1 MSSVETDLRVRE
13 IRTRRS
19 PEQPNALWVE
29 VVTDSGHI
37 GLGETWYGVEAVE
50 AVVHTVGARYLLGR
64 DPGLITAHQQALL
77 TLWSRKGSG
86 AEARAASAVDIALW
100 DLMGRVRGLPL
111 HRMVGGAVRDSVP
124 AYVTCVGPGYQRQPL
139 TVGDPLYGPTVPG
152 GRYEDLWAT
161 RHAPGDL
168 ARELVD
174 EGYPTMKVLPFDA
187 TLGYGAGDLV
197 RHRDLRDGLAALSAM
212 RDAVGDDI
220 EIAVECRG
228 RWNVPSAVRL
238 ARALE
243 TSAPCWL
250 EDPVRNE
257 SAAALAQVRRSTG
270 IPIAAGESLGSSFR
284 HVELVQADAVDVLL
298 TDVSWNGGVT
308 EALKVVD
315 LAAAHLLPAG
325 LHDCT
330 GPVGLAT
337 STHLALAR
345 PAVFAQEVVRGY
357 VHGWYREAVRGL
369 PELRDGRLWRDDTPG
384 HGVTLAPDFLA
395 RPGTTTRRSTTP

>member
-1 MSSVETDLRVRE
+1 MSCVETDLRVRE
-13 IRTRRS
+13 LRTWRS
-19 PEQPNALWVE
+19 AEQPNALWVE
-29 VVTDSGHI
+29 VVTDSGHT
-37 GLGETWYGVEAVE
+37 GLGETWYGPEAVE
-50 AVVHTVGARYLLGR
+50 AVIHTVGARYLLGR
-64 DPGLITAHQQALL
+64 DPGLITTHQQALL

-86 AEARAASAVDIALW
+86 AESRAASAIDTALW
-100 DLMGRVRGLPL
+100 DLMGRVRDLPL

-124 AYVTCVGPGYQRQPL
+124 AYVTCVGPGYQRRPL
-139 TVGDPLYGPTVPG
+139 AVGDALYGPTVPG
-152 GRYEDLWAT
+152 GRHEDLWAT

-187 TLGYGAGDLV
+187 TLAYGAGDLV
-197 RHRDLRDGLAALSAM
+197 RAGDLREGLAALAAM
-212 RDAVGDDI
+212 RDAVGDGI

-238 ARALE
+238 AHALAPF
-243 TSAPCWL
+243 SPCWL

-257 SAAALAQVRRSTG
+257 SADALARVRRCTG
-270 IPIAAGESLGSSFR
+270 IPVAAGESLGSSFR
-284 HVELVQADAVDVLL
+284 HVELVRADAVDVLL

-330 GPVGLAT
+330 GPVGLAA
-337 STHLALAR
+337 SLHLALAR

-357 VHGWYREAVRGL
+357 HQGWYREAVRGL
-369 PELRDGRLWRDDTPG
+369 PDLRDGRLWRDDAPG
-384 HGVTLAPDFLA
+384 HGVTLHPDFLA
-395 RPGTTTRRSTTP
+395 RPTTTRRSST